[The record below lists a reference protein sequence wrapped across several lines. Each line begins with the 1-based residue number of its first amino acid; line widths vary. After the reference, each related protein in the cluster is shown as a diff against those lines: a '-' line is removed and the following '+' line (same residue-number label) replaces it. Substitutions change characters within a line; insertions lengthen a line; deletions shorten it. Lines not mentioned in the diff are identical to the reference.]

1 MSKKHSFL
9 CARENCLLSIFNTW
23 STKQCCVW
31 QWCSNWNFFE
41 FHCQSLPCIFLTFPI
56 FYSFLS
62 FFVSRGDKDR
72 LAEFWVA
79 GGHRPVSSCDRLHVY
94 TCGRSFVITY
104 ATSAWMS
111 QFFLQSSF
119 ALHMCAVLNYLHPF
133 TRNKNLKLKT

>member
-1 MSKKHSFL
+1 MINKAMLCMTVMFKLKFL
-9 CARENCLLSIFNTW
+9 WI
-23 STKQCCVW
+23 
-31 QWCSNWNFFE
+31 
-41 FHCQSLPCIFLTFPI
+41 SLPCIFLTFPI

-79 GGHRPVSSCDRLHVY
+79 GGHRPVSLCDRLHVY

-133 TRNKNLKLKT
+133 SYWITLYCDCFVYKIIKILQKR

>member
-1 MSKKHSFL
+1 M
-9 CARENCLLSIFNTW
+9 CARENCLLSIFNSW

-79 GGHRPVSSCDRLHVY
+79 GGHRPVSSCDRLHV
-94 TCGRSFVITY
+94 TRVVGRSSSHMLLLLGWVN
-104 ATSAWMS
+104 S
-111 QFFLQSSF
+111 FFNL
-119 ALHMCAVLNYLHPF
+119 ALHCTFVQFLTICILLPEIK
-133 TRNKNLKLKT
+133 TQKLKLRWWTLWS